1 MNRDALIS
9 QLIIDEGIK
18 LKPYT
23 DSVGKLT
30 IGVGRNLNDVGISED
45 EARYLLGDDIQR
57 TQNALDAALPS
68 WRSLSENRQAVICNM
83 AFNMGTVRL
92 LEFRNMLH
100 CLQAADFEGA
110 AKEMLASQW
119 ARQVGKRADRLA
131 DAMRNG

>member
-1 MNRDALIS
+1 MNREALIS
-9 QLIIDEGIK
+9 QLIIDEGLQ

-45 EARYLLGDDIQR
+45 EARALLNNDVQR
-57 TQNALDAALPS
+57 TQNALDAAFPL

-83 AFNMGTVRL
+83 AFNMGVSRVL
-92 LEFRNMLH
+92 DFRKMIH
-100 CLQAADFEGA
+100 AIQAADFLGA
-110 AKEMLASQW
+110 AREMLNSEW

-131 DAMRNG
+131 EAMRNG